1 MRRSVLGSENE
12 KLVLIEALR
21 IARSLAKGRPSHATQ
36 GIPAEIMYA
45 FIRDEMSD
53 VPAAVSCKA
62 FGIARSGYY
71 AWLRRTTETR
81 YSEGERMRVQIAQTA
96 TKLGDH
102 ASYRRISEHL
112 RSTGVICSRHR
123 VKALMGKQ

>member
-1 MRRSVLGSENE
+1 
-12 KLVLIEALR
+12 
-21 IARSLAKGRPSHATQ
+21 
-36 GIPAEIMYA
+36 MYA